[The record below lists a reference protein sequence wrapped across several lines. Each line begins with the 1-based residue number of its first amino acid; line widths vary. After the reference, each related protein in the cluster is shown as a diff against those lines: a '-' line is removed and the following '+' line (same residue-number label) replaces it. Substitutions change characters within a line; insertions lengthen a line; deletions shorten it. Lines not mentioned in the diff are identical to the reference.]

1 MSRQEDI
8 KAPPPG
14 PIQPIFNDRLSDIER
29 ERRNLRRIASQ
40 FTSTEAV
47 ENVTSAAAAF
57 GARNGKLPG
66 ATGPKRAP
74 QPKAPAPKGSV
85 AQSLVTKKT
94 PAPTLTP
101 TGNHST
107 IQNQIDALQSHL
119 DALKRQAT
127 NQQQTPQ
134 PMSNLIVPV
143 NAQGQPVAD
152 ERPQPEAPKLTFS
165 PAPDGTFCKIADRP
179 RPKNHP
185 IGQPWSQKILAT
197 HNNEPFAIVRDGH
210 VAELLSNALNVYFH
224 ALMQRQAELEA
235 KRQAEAAAAND
246 ATVFDAMPDDP
257 NAEPAVEGVD
267 ALTGAPAEAVG
278 EPSEIE
284 KLPSL

>member
-14 PIQPIFNDRLSDIER
+14 PIQPIFNDSLSHVER
-29 ERRNLRRIASQ
+29 ERRHLRRIASQ
-40 FTSTEAV
+40 YTSPEAQ

-66 ATGPKRAP
+66 AGARRPALPKAP
-74 QPKAPAPKGSV
+74 QPKGSV
-85 AQSLVTKKT
+85 VPSLPIRKT
-94 PAPTLTP
+94 AAPTPTP
-101 TGNHST
+101 SGNQST
-107 IQNQIDALQSHL
+107 LQKQIDALQAYL
-119 DALKRQAT
+119 DALKQQA
-127 NQQQTPQ
+127 NQQTQ
-134 PMSNLIVPV
+134 PVSNLIVPV

-152 ERPQPEAPKLTFS
+152 ERPQAEQPKLTFS

-246 ATVFDAMPDDP
+246 ANVFDAMPADE
-257 NAEPAVEGVD
+257 NAEPAVEDAADVD
-267 ALTGAPAEAVG
+267 ALTGASAAEVG
-278 EPSEIE
+278 EPSAIE
-284 KLPSL
+284 QLPSL